1 MLRAPATGQFF
12 QTSLPLADA
21 TFNKFKTWLPSTSM
35 SPARQQEYLA
45 GRFCAFEAAK
55 LLDIEL
61 GSLPSG
67 PKREPLWPS
76 SLVGSISH
84 TKELAVAWVD
94 LKSQSLSLGV
104 DVENLISEEKYRE
117 LAKQVASNEEIQLLD
132 SQESPSLN
140 FTLLF
145 SAKEALFKALYPLCH
160 HYIDFKE
167 VEWLGVDGEN
177 WEIRLASSRSE
188 IMTLNRVYR
197 GQWQKGQGLVMTSI
211 RLS

>member
-1 MLRAPATGQFF
+1 MLIAPATGQFF

-21 TFNKFKTWLPSTSM
+21 TLNKFRPWLPANSM
-35 SPARQQEYLA
+35 SPGRQQEFLA

-55 LLDIEL
+55 LLSVDL
-61 GSLPSG
+61 KSLPSG
-67 PKREPLWPS
+67 PKREPLWPEA
-76 SLVGSISH
+76 LVGSISH

-94 LKSQSLSLGV
+94 LKSETLSLGI
-104 DVENLISEEKYRE
+104 DVENIISEDKYLE
-117 LAKQVASNEEIQLLD
+117 LAGQVASEREIQLLD
-132 SQESPSLN
+132 SQEFPSLN

-177 WEIRLASSRSE
+177 WEIRLASTRTE
-188 IMTLNRVYR
+188 IQSLNRVYR
-197 GQWQKGQGLVMTSI
+197 GQWQKAQGLVMTSI

>member
-1 MLRAPATGQFF
+1 MLRAPATGQFYE
-12 QTSLPLADA
+12 TRLPLADA
-21 TFNKFKTWLPSTSM
+21 TLNKFKSWLPATSM
-35 SPARQQEYLA
+35 SPARQQEFLA
-45 GRFCAFEAAK
+45 GRYCAYEAAK
-55 LLDIEL
+55 LLSVDLI
-61 GSLPSG
+61 SLPSG
-67 PKREPLWPS
+67 SKREPMWPS

-94 LKSQSLSLGV
+94 LKSESLSLGL
-104 DVENLISEEKYRE
+104 DVENLISEEKYLE
-117 LAKQVASNEEIQLLD
+117 LAHQVANTEEIQLLE

-177 WEIRLASSRSE
+177 WEIRLASRRPE
-188 IMTLNRVYR
+188 ISPLNRVYR
-197 GQWQKGQGLVMTSI
+197 GQWQKGQSLVMTSI